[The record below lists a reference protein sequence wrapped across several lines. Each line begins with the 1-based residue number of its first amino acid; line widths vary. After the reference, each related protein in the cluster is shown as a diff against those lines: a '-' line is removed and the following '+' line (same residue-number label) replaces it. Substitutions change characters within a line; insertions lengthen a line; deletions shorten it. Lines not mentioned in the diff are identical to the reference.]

1 MVSFDGRLT
10 YCNAG
15 HNPPLLFGPNGFRR
29 RLATGGLIIGAFQ
42 QATFEEEQLQL
53 DPGDTLV
60 VFSDGV
66 SEAMNVEG
74 EQFGEERLVSCVQN
88 NRELPPGNLLEC
100 ILETVQQFRADSEQS
115 DDLTVFILRYL
126 GANLRN
132 ESSAANCE

>member
-1 MVSFDGRLT
+1 MGLVNAALLRRAIESRFATIFYAIVSFDGCLT

-74 EQFGEERLVSCVQN
+74 EEFGEERLVSC
-88 NRELPPGNLLEC
+88 G
-100 ILETVQQFRADSEQS
+100 TEQS
-115 DDLTVFILRYL
+115 
-126 GANLRN
+126 
-132 ESSAANCE
+132 